1 MRTVRVQ
8 PSLQLACVRTMI
20 PTTTPKDHYRRTIG
34 TRQLKTYLETLEDLE
49 FLEVDVDPDDKRKH
63 IYTVYREEV

>member
-1 MRTVRVQ
+1 VCAHHDTHHHPQ
-8 PSLQLACVRTMI
+8 KQISKLY
-20 PTTTPKDHYRRTIG
+20 KDHYRRTIG